1 MALLFSHH
9 ASVQPLPRVDLE
21 RRVVVVDGIIVILE
35 EFTVAAIL
43 VEETITAVIAD
54 EQVIVTLEEES
65 ITAVIEELTIEC
77 E

>member
-9 ASVQPLPRVDLE
+9 ASVQPLPRVTLE
-21 RRVVVVDGIIVILE
+21 RKVVVVDGIIVILE
-35 EFTVAAIL
+35 ELTVAAIL

-54 EQVIVTLEEES
+54 EQVTVTLEEES
-65 ITAVIEELTIEC
+65 ITAVLEELTIEC